1 MVRKH
6 TKNCA
11 VPLVPTTVDLQVI
24 LNAVLAK
31 YKTLRV
37 PKKSIHLEHGSV
49 SPLNF
54 PPVAHLRVYSKC
66 S

>member
-1 MVRKH
+1 MVRKG
-6 TKNCA
+6 TKNCPA
-11 VPLVPTTVDLQVI
+11 PLVPTTVDLQVT

-37 PKKSIHLEHGSV
+37 PTKSIHLEHGSV
-49 SPLNF
+49 SPLTF
-54 PPVAHLRVYSKC
+54 PPVAHLSVYSNC